1 MNRYLEIN
9 THLTWGEFKN
19 FNLSLWYR
27 KPAGIFLTIIGIG
40 MLLLVLIYP
49 FAPSITSGKFP
60 LTQLIFGLSFTLLLP
75 YWIYRSAKKNY
86 DTNSRINENI
96 TYKFDTEWIEI
107 KGESFDAKLTWNK
120 INKVVETKSS
130 FVIYTTEMTVSIVPK
145 KDMSSE
151 QIIELSNMIKRIP
164 NLKMQLLNQ

>member
-9 THLTWGEFKN
+9 THLTWDEFKN

-75 YWIYRSAKKNY
+75 YWIYRSAKK
-86 DTNSRINENI
+86 I
-96 TYKFDTEWIEI
+96 TTPIAE
-107 KGESFDAKLTWNK
+107 
-120 INKVVETKSS
+120 
-130 FVIYTTEMTVSIVPK
+130 
-145 KDMSSE
+145 
-151 QIIELSNMIKRIP
+151 
-164 NLKMQLLNQ
+164 